1 MRIRPGIGLTATL
14 CAQIVA
20 FRVVLLD
27 WPSLASLVALLLLLF
42 VFTPLMF
49 VFCLDLVREFK
60 AHAPSASSLLGRIVF
75 SAPLLV
81 LSLLSLLIGVG
92 FIVAFGSALLSGR
105 AVPPILLA
113 APEVLV
119 IVPALFFLFA
129 FGMLRVLFSRKHD
142 QPLRELE

>member
-1 MRIRPGIGLTATL
+1 MKIRPGIGLAVTL
-14 CAQIVA
+14 CAQVVA

-27 WPSLASLVALLLLLF
+27 WPSLASLVGLLLLLF
-42 VFTPLMF
+42 VLTPLML

-60 AHAPSASSLLGRIVF
+60 ARAPSASSALGRIIF

-81 LSLLSLLIGVG
+81 LALLSLLIGVG
-92 FIVAFGSALLSGR
+92 FIVAFGSALLSGK
-105 AVPPILLA
+105 AMPPILLA

-119 IVPALFFLFA
+119 IIPALFFLFA
-129 FGMLRVLFSRKHD
+129 FGLLRVLFSRKYD

>member
-1 MRIRPGIGLTATL
+1 MKIRPGIGLTVTL

-27 WPSLASLVALLLLLF
+27 WPSLASLVALLLFLF
-42 VFTPLMF
+42 VLTPLMF

-60 AHAPSASSLLGRIVF
+60 ARAPSASSVLGRIVF
-75 SAPLLV
+75 SAPLMV
-81 LSLLSLLIGVG
+81 LALLSLLIGVG
-92 FIVAFGSALLSGR
+92 FIVAFGSALLSGT
-105 AVPPILLA
+105 AVPPVLLA

-129 FGMLRVLFSRKHD
+129 FGLLRVLFSRKYD